1 MSLTKVS
8 FSMIDGDV
16 VNVFDYGAKGDGVT
30 DDTAAVQA
38 ALNAGSGKTVY
49 FPEGQYIVS
58 SPLSVKTR
66 TYLLGEQRGQL
77 SGFTTGRQNYFGDY
91 VSGTLIKYTGEWACF
106 ELIGD
111 GTANGRVEL
120 CQFENLAL
128 WGAPLTVTTVFA
140 DYKPK
145 HFNSRGWACHYGGGH
160 KWINCWFTSFGYAG
174 IEIGIQGT
182 YRGVTYEAHKSG
194 AGRPTN
200 CKITNCYSSNVFGY
214 GLVAYTE
221 QLDVK
226 GWESDSFTI
235 NSNTYSGFQ
244 NPVSLDYETGAVY
257 LANSVNCQFQACL
270 FEGDSGRSSG
280 VNLLRYVVDGSS
292 SIPSYNRFVNCLFC
306 GNIYGLQISRI
317 GGVTAIETHVVSC
330 TFDSANNSSG
340 GGSPPIAGCWDN
352 AQQSVISANSF
363 RGNAATQALYAG
375 GTEGTVSGNVFF
387 QCLLP
392 ITSNYRN
399 LFVGNTTQQTV
410 GSFALV
416 ATSSSEPP
424 RVNRNIFDKA
434 INFNSGAIRAEDY
447 IDDYRTGIQTYS
459 SSDFG
464 GTLNLRYT
472 GSSTIDSTDTLVGTL
487 RVASNVSNRPF
498 MLRIRFA
505 INDASRKYGEI
516 VVYGVSINGGAPV
529 IVNTTTV
536 ALQGFAAVAD
546 FLTLNLSTVG
556 QVGINFKSSL
566 GGSVGGLYDI
576 EILSFV
582 GSTFV
587 PV

>member
-1 MSLTKVS
+1 MSLTKVTN
-8 FSMIDGDV
+8 SMINGAYI
-16 VNVFDYGAKGDGVT
+16 NVLDYGAAGDGVT
-30 DDTAAVQA
+30 DDTAAIQA
-38 ALNAGSGKTVY
+38 ALNAGSGQTVY

-66 TYLLGEQRGQL
+66 TYILGEQRGQL
-77 SGFTTGRQNYFGDY
+77 GFPTGYQNYFGDY

-111 GTANGRVEL
+111 GTAAGSVSQ

-145 HFNSRGWACHYGGGH
+145 HLNSRGWACHYGGGH

-174 IEIGIQGT
+174 IEVGIQGT
-182 YRGVTYEAHKSG
+182 YRGVAYEAHKSG

-221 QLDVK
+221 QLQVE

-235 NSNTYSGFQ
+235 NNSTYSGFQ
-244 NPVSLDYETGAVY
+244 NPVSSAYETGAVY
-257 LANSVNCQFQACL
+257 LANSINCRFQSCH

-292 SIPSYNRFVNCLFC
+292 SLPSYNKFVNCYFE
-306 GNIYGLQISRI
+306 GAIYGLQISRI
-317 GGVTAIETHVVSC
+317 GGVTAIETQVVSC
-330 TFDSANNSSG
+330 TFNSVDNSSG
-340 GGSPPIAGCWDN
+340 GGTPPIAGCWDVG
-352 AQQSVISANSF
+352 QQSVISANSF
-363 RGNAATQALYAG
+363 RGSAATQALYAS
-375 GTEGTVSGNVFF
+375 GTEGTVSGNVFY

-392 ITSNYRN
+392 ITSAYRN
-399 LFVGNTTQQTV
+399 LFVGNTTQQTG

-424 RVNRNIFDKA
+424 RVSRNAFDKA
-434 INFNSGAIRAEDY
+434 ISFNSGAIRPEDY
-447 IDDYRTGIQTYS
+447 IDDYQTGIQTYS

-472 GSSTIDSTDTLVGTL
+472 GSGTISNTDTLVGTL
-487 RVASNVSNRPF
+487 RVSSTVSNRPF

-505 INDASRKYGEI
+505 INDASRKYGE
-516 VVYGVSINGGAPV
+516 VVVHGVSVNGGGPA

-546 FLTLNLSTVG
+546 FLSLNVGTVG

-566 GGSVGGLYDI
+566 VGSAGGLYDI
-576 EILSFV
+576 EILSYA

-587 PV
+587 PVG